1 MSKAQSPNA
10 LSAAPFFSQ
19 RTDGAFVGN
28 DPARGPWSPD
38 HCHAGPVTGLV
49 ARAAEQAVG
58 PGKML
63 TRLTLDILRP
73 LPLAGLWVAA
83 ETTRHTRTLATTSV
97 TVHDDG
103 GTLCVRASS
112 MHLVEK
118 DLGQVPTA
126 PVTPLRLEEATPG
139 DFTVGAGLHDRP
151 YFGQFLDV
159 AYPPGAGFGPGPKAM
174 WMRTTTLLEGEEQSP
189 IQSLCALA
197 DCGNGIS
204 WNARPAEMG
213 FMNTDLTLH
222 VHRAPESD
230 WLASDS
236 VSHWHGTGIGMS
248 QSVLQDTKGPV
259 ATALQTL
266 VLHPP
271 A

>member
-1 MSKAQSPNA
+1 MSKAQSSNA

-97 TVHDDG
+97 TVQDDD

-139 DFTVGAGLHDRP
+139 DFTIGAGLLTPAVWYSLWAFWQWRGHKLKELAP
-151 YFGQFLDV
+151 TW
-159 AYPPGAGFGPGPKAM
+159 AYDLP
-174 WMRTTTLLEGEEQSP
+174 RDDEE
-189 IQSLCALA
+189 AA
-197 DCGNGIS
+197 
-204 WNARPAEMG
+204 
-213 FMNTDLTLH
+213 
-222 VHRAPESD
+222 
-230 WLASDS
+230 
-236 VSHWHGTGIGMS
+236 
-248 QSVLQDTKGPV
+248 
-259 ATALQTL
+259 
-266 VLHPP
+266 
-271 A
+271 